1 VISWRAL
8 PFDAL
13 TGREL
18 YSVLVARSEVFVVEQ
33 NCVYLD
39 PDGHD
44 ESSVHLLGE
53 ENGELA
59 AYLRI
64 LPPGEK
70 YSEASLGRVLTRE
83 KWRGTGLGRV
93 LVAEGV
99 RQCEL
104 LFSGAPIRIGAQAH
118 LSGFYGEFGFEA
130 ISDPYDEDGIPHI
143 DMLRPGAPL

>member
-1 VISWRAL
+1 MISWRAL

-13 TGREL
+13 TAGEL
-18 YSVLVARSEVFVVEQ
+18 YATLAARSEVFVVEQ

-44 ESSVHLLGE
+44 ENSVHLLGE
-53 ENGELA
+53 DSGELA

-70 YSEASLGRVLTRE
+70 FSEASLGRVLTRE
-83 KWRGTGLGRV
+83 KWRGTGLGRQ

-99 RQCEL
+99 KRCEE
-104 LFSGAPIRIGAQAH
+104 LFPGAAIRIGAQAH
-118 LSGFYGEFGFEA
+118 LARFYGAFGFEA
-130 ISDPYDEDGIPHI
+130 ISEPYDEDGIPHI
-143 DMLRPGAPL
+143 DMLRPGAPP

>member
-1 VISWRAL
+1 MPFSELSGTALYAVLTARA
-8 PFDAL
+8 
-13 TGREL
+13 
-18 YSVLVARSEVFVVEQ
+18 EVFVVEQ
-33 NCVYLD
+33 TCPYLD

-44 ESSVHLLGE
+44 ENSVHLLGE
-53 ENGELA
+53 DSGELA

-99 RQCEL
+99 RQCES
-104 LFSGAPIRIGAQAH
+104 LFPGAPIRIGAQAH
-118 LSGFYGEFGFEA
+118 LAKFYGEFGFVTVSE
-130 ISDPYDEDGIPHI
+130 PYDEDGIPHVE
-143 DMLRPGAPL
+143 MLREPVRPVSR

>member
-1 VISWRAL
+1 MISCRAV
-8 PFDAL
+8 PFANL
-13 TGREL
+13 TPTEL
-18 YSVLVARSEVFVVEQ
+18 YAILAARAEVFVVEQ

-44 ESSVHLLGE
+44 ENAVHLLGE

-70 YSEASLGRVLTRE
+70 YPEASLGRVLTRE
-83 KWRGTGLGRV
+83 KWRGTGLGRA

-99 RQCEL
+99 ARCEERYP
-104 LFSGAPIRIGAQAH
+104 GAGIRIGAQAH
-118 LSGFYGEFGFEA
+118 LARFYGEFGFEV
-130 ISDPYDEDGIPHI
+130 ISKPYDEDGIPHVE
-143 DMLRPGAPL
+143 MLRPGVVP